1 MAMFNG
7 KREGSGAAT
16 VIAEGVKVEGNFT
29 GDGPMVI
36 DGSVVG
42 VINTNETVEIG
53 QAAKI
58 DANIKAGSVVVGGHV
73 KGNIVARER
82 LELLAGSRVDGD
94 VTTKSL
100 VVAEGACLNGKCLM
114 DTEKPTRGAS
124 KIAAPI
130 APLTDGPSA

>member
-1 MAMFNG
+1 MAMFNA
-7 KREGSGAAT
+7 KREGSGVAT

-42 VINTNETVEIG
+42 VINTNESVEIG
-53 QAAKI
+53 QAAHI
-58 DANIKAGSVVVGGHV
+58 DANIRASTVVVGGHV

-94 VTTKSL
+94 VNTKSL
-100 VVAEGACLNGKCLM
+100 IIAEGAMLNGKCSM
-114 DTEKPTRGAS
+114 DNEKPSRTS
-124 KIAAPI
+124 KAQATPPAIEEPVA
-130 APLTDGPSA
+130 